1 MPWKTASHAWLTSGS
16 PRAARVADQ
25 LLPHRPSPSRHSA
38 AAGGSSALGM
48 ALRVQWSNLI
58 DTGEHLRVHHHLW
71 WALSFAFE
79 QREHRFRLHD
89 GPVDGRR
96 CVPGVPLLELA
107 GPDDVWGPGHA

>member
-1 MPWKTASHAWLTSGS
+1 
-16 PRAARVADQ
+16 
-25 LLPHRPSPSRHSA
+25 
-38 AAGGSSALGM
+38 M

-58 DTGEHLRVHHHLW
+58 DAGEYLRVHDHLW

-107 GPDDVWGPGHA
+107 GPDDVWGQLALIVANATTRSRPRNFCRQDVTAR